1 MIIQTLAAGDLVT
14 VIPSLWNDLRVPLG
28 VLALAAGAIAALKML
43 VSKGIA
49 SAIGM
54 VVGGAVVATAILG
67 GQGLMASV
75 KQTVDNHGGL
85 TVGQYG
91 R

>member
-1 MIIQTLAAGDLVT
+1 MIVTTLAAGDLVT
-14 VIPSLWNDLRVPLG
+14 AIPSMWNDLRVPLAIVAVMVG
-28 VLALAAGAIAALKML
+28 AILAAFGLH
-43 VSKGIA
+43 KGMGT
-49 SAIGM
+49 AIGRFI
-54 VVGGAVVATAILG
+54 GAVVLAALIMGSSGLIAT
-67 GQGLMASV
+67 V

>member
-1 MIIQTLAAGDLVT
+1 MIVQTLAAGDLVT
-14 VIPSLWNDLRVPLG
+14 AIPAMWNDLRVPLAIIAVMVG
-28 VLALAAGAIAALKML
+28 AFVAAFGLHKGLGTAIGRFIGAVILAALIMGSSGLIA
-43 VSKGIA
+43 
-49 SAIGM
+49 
-54 VVGGAVVATAILG
+54 T
-67 GQGLMASV
+67 V